1 MDALLAAAAK
11 APAATEDAPA
21 EGVVGTPVV
30 HEVVAD
36 AAAESFV
43 DKLLDQLAGANDD
56 HPQTA
61 GDHPHEGLLA
71 ALDGQVNGGGSMPG
85 GFDASHIMDHAI
97 DHANAAA
104 AAAAA

>member
-11 APAATEDAPA
+11 APAAEDAPA
-21 EGVVGTPVV
+21 QGVAGTPAV

-56 HPQTA
+56 KPQA
-61 GDHPHEGLLA
+61 SGDHPHEGLLA
-71 ALDGQVNGGGSMPG
+71 ALNGQVNGGGAMPG